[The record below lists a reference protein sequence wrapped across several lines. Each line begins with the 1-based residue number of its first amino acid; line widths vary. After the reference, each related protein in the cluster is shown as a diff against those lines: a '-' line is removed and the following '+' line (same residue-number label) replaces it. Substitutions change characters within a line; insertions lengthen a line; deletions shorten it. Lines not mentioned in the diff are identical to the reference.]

1 MWLKLYR
8 HLRFLR
14 DVLIVSLTAFGGPNA
29 HIALFLDILVSR
41 RNYLNEKELLE
52 LMALCQMLPGPTST
66 QTITAIGYKRGG
78 PILAFFTLMVWAL
91 PAVMLMSLLAL
102 LFGYF
107 YKKGSNI
114 DFFKYIQPMAVGF
127 ITYAA
132 VAISKKVIR
141 NAVTVYLL
149 IISAAVT
156 IVINQPWIFP
166 VIIIFGGLFT
176 NFTSKEN
183 PEPSQYRKK
192 PNWIYLVL
200 YIAIFLGVGLV
211 ALFTTYKPVVLF
223 ENFYR
228 FGSLVF
234 GGGQVLIPLML
245 EQFTAHQQYLT
256 EQEFL
261 VGYGM
266 VQAVP
271 GPVFSFCAFA
281 GGMAMQDFGSGFS
294 LIGSLIGTV
303 GIFLPGTLLIFFV
316 YPLWEY
322 LKQFRIVTRSLEGIN
337 AAAAGLVVAAVF
349 LMFNTLTINWDNLA
363 VRDFVTMA
371 IVPSTFALLM
381 FTKIPAPIIVVA
393 ALLFGLFL

>member
-14 DVLIVSLTAFGGPNA
+14 DVLLVSLTAFGGPNA
-29 HIALFLDILVSR
+29 HIALYLDILVAR
-41 RNYLNEKELLE
+41 RNYLSEKELLE

-78 PILAFFTLMVWAL
+78 PVLAFITLMVWAL
-91 PAVMLMSLLAL
+91 PAVILMTTLAF

-107 YKKGSNI
+107 YKKGSSI
-114 DFFKYIQPMAVGF
+114 DFFKFIQPMAVGF

-132 VAISKKVIR
+132 YAISKKVIH
-141 NAVTVYLL
+141 NAVTVFLL
-149 IISAAVT
+149 IISAALT
-156 IVINQPWIFP
+156 LVINQPWMFP
-166 VIIIFGGLFT
+166 VIIVFGGLFT
-176 NFTSKEN
+176 NFTNKDN
-183 PEPSQYRKK
+183 PEPNQYRKK
-192 PNWIYLVL
+192 PNWVYLIL
-200 YIAIFLGVGLV
+200 YAAIFIGAGTL

-245 EQFTAHQQYLT
+245 EQFTAYKHYLT

-281 GGMAMQDFGSGFS
+281 GGLAMSDMGSGFS
-294 LIGSLIGTV
+294 IVGSLIGTI

-322 LKQFRIVTRSLEGIN
+322 LKQFKVVTRSLEGIN

-349 LMFNTLTINWDNLA
+349 LMFEKLTIDWEVLA
-363 VRDFVTMA
+363 AKDYITMA
-371 IVPSTFALLM
+371 IVPSTFLLLT
-381 FTKIPAPIIVVA
+381 FTKIPAPIIVVV
-393 ALLFGLFL
+393 ALLFGIFF